1 MIDSNLT
8 NSKPIIMGI
17 VNATP
22 DSFYDGGIAFDDRY
36 LKNIIDEF
44 NSLGVDMI
52 DVGAESSKPGASE
65 ITSDEEI
72 ARLSKVLPKIIDR
85 SNAII
90 SVDTTKYAVAKYA
103 LDQGVSYINDIS
115 GGASEDTLKLIAEY
129 NAGIIIMH
137 KQGSSKTMQ
146 INPNYDDVV
155 SEIKQFLSKKIK
167 LAQSFGIKSVIIDP
181 GIGFGKTLEH
191 NLLLLKH
198 VDEFLDLNVPILI
211 GTSNKSFIE
220 HITGASINE
229 RIPGSIASVIATY
242 QKGAHIFR
250 VHNVKET
257 IQALDVFKAINE

>member
-1 MIDSNLT
+1 MIDSTLT
-8 NSKPIIMGI
+8 NNKPIIMGI
-17 VNATP
+17 INATP
-22 DSFYDGGIAFDDRY
+22 DSFYDGGIAFDDNA
-36 LKNIIDEF
+36 LNKIIDEF
-44 NSLGVDMI
+44 NLLGVEMI
-52 DVGAESSKPGASE
+52 DVGGESSKPGASE
-65 ITSDEEI
+65 ISSDEEI
-72 ARLSKVLPKIIDR
+72 ERLSNVLPQIINQ

-90 SVDTTKYAVAKYA
+90 SVDTTKYDVAKYA

-115 GGASEDTLKLIAEY
+115 GAASEDTLKLIADH

-137 KQGSSKTMQ
+137 KQGSPKTMQ
-146 INPNYDDVV
+146 KNPQYEDVV

-167 LAQSFGIKSVIIDP
+167 LAQSFGIQSIIIDP

-191 NLLLLKH
+191 NLLILKH
-198 VDEFLDLNVPILI
+198 IDEFLDLNVPILI